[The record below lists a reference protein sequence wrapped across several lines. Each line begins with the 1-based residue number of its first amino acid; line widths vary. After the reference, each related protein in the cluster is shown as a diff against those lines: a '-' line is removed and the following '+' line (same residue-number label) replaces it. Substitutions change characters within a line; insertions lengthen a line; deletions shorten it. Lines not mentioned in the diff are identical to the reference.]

1 MTVTTIQEFR
11 CPACGHPMGQE
22 EYKHVCEKIG
32 KLIETTADTQVEKL
46 KKEYNHIIQERD
58 KEHQQEIQKREKL
71 HNQEVETKVSQQVQL
86 QLKEYEKKAENERAI
101 VRQTYEEKLRKKDEE
116 IEAADKI
123 KQAIR
128 DNEQTHRQIETQ
140 YKEHISRIEKE
151 NFRIKQINEKQKKI
165 IENISPELRG
175 TSGEINL
182 FDDLH
187 KAFPKDEIIPKRVG
201 IEMADVVQTIV
212 TENGEKVAPPIAWDN
227 KVKEKVEKDD
237 IDKAKRYKTIHNT
250 DYSVIVTATDI
261 ADKNSSNSLIERR
274 EGVWLVN
281 RTIVVE
287 TAKLLRSFII
297 RMAKIT
303 ISNKGR
309 TSKQVKLYERMTST
323 EYTRTIQQRRV
334 SIYSIIIC
342 QAYLYRV

>member
-1 MTVTTIQEFR
+1 M
-11 CPACGHPMGQE
+11 
-22 EYKHVCEKIG
+22 
-32 KLIETTADTQVEKL
+32 
-46 KKEYNHIIQERD
+46 
-58 KEHQQEIQKREKL
+58 
-71 HNQEVETKVSQQVQL
+71 
-86 QLKEYEKKAENERAI
+86 
-101 VRQTYEEKLRKKDEE
+101 
-116 IEAADKI
+116 
-123 KQAIR
+123 
-128 DNEQTHRQIETQ
+128 
-140 YKEHISRIEKE
+140 
-151 NFRIKQINEKQKKI
+151 
-165 IENISPELRG
+165 
-175 TSGEINL
+175 

-187 KAFPKDEIIPKRVG
+187 KAFPEDEIIPKRVG

>member
-123 KQAIR
+123 KQA
-128 DNEQTHRQIETQ
+128 D
-140 YKEHISRIEKE
+140 
-151 NFRIKQINEKQKKI
+151 
-165 IENISPELRG
+165 
-175 TSGEINL
+175 
-182 FDDLH
+182 
-187 KAFPKDEIIPKRVG
+187 KR
-201 IEMADVVQTIV
+201 
-212 TENGEKVAPPIAWDN
+212 
-227 KVKEKVEKDD
+227 
-237 IDKAKRYKTIHNT
+237 
-250 DYSVIVTATDI
+250 
-261 ADKNSSNSLIERR
+261 
-274 EGVWLVN
+274 
-281 RTIVVE
+281 
-287 TAKLLRSFII
+287 
-297 RMAKIT
+297 
-303 ISNKGR
+303 
-309 TSKQVKLYERMTST
+309 
-323 EYTRTIQQRRV
+323 
-334 SIYSIIIC
+334 
-342 QAYLYRV
+342 